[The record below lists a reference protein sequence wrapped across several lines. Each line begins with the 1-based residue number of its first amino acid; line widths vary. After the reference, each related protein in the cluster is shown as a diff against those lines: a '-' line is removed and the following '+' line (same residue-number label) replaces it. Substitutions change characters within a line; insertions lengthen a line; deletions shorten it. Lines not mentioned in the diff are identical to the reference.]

1 MKRMIVLKVHVIQN
15 FEQESSSSPLNVQFV
30 TGQILAFAVSWV
42 TSPSAIFLVTLLNLP
57 SFHDGTLNA
66 TTHQAALDG
75 SVCRTMNVEIP
86 RAALMFTGLKIRCC
100 DVLALFV

>member
-30 TGQILAFAVSWV
+30 TGQRLAFAVSWI